1 MVARDP
7 TTMMMVESNEA
18 SPKIGRRQR
27 QLSDDADDDDDDDD
41 DDEDEDESKRSQ
53 IISLDFRE
61 EAETG
66 IRDESISDIP
76 TLRGHTVQKPV
87 HTEANEPEFFE
98 LRLLARKAQCPS
110 SSNPPRV
117 FRIPEVGTNSSR

>member
-1 MVARDP
+1 
-7 TTMMMVESNEA
+7 MVESNEA

-27 QLSDDADDDDDDDD
+27 QLSDDDAADDDDDDDD
-41 DDEDEDESKRSQ
+41 DDEDESKRSQ

-66 IRDESISDIP
+66 IRIHFRYTYAVKSIPRIER
-76 TLRGHTVQKPV
+76 RGHTVQKPV